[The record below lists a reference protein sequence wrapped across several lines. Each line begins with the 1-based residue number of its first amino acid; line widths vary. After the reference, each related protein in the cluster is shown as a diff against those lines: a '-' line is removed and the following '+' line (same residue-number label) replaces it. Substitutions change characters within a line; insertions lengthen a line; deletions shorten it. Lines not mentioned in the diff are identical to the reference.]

1 MAKLEVI
8 ATNKDDILKI
18 DFSKA
23 NRIELVEDLEKG
35 GLTPNLDLIKFAKKN
50 STLPIRVMIRP
61 HDKSFNYD
69 KEDIEQMKRDIDNV
83 KNIGCEGV
91 VFGVLNEDNEINLE
105 AMQELVKITKPMKI
119 TFHRAIDDIP
129 TAKLEETLLQL
140 ENLNIDTILT
150 SLGHIEE
157 EKNKRFNILKNSKI
171 EVMYGSGVSIKNI
184 EKIKEKFPL
193 EFYHIGTSARKNN
206 SLEEEI
212 VVEKIDKIVE
222 RIL

>member
-23 NRIELVEDLEKG
+23 SRIELVEELEKG
-35 GLTPNLDLIKFAKKN
+35 GLTPNLDLIKFAKEN
-50 STLPIRVMIRP
+50 SDLPIRIMIRP

-69 KEDIEQMKRDIDNV
+69 NEDIEQMKRDIDNV

-91 VFGVLNEDNEINLE
+91 VFGVLNEDNELNFE
-105 AMQELVKITKPMKI
+105 AMQQLVKIAKPMKI

-129 TAKLEETLLQL
+129 TNKLEETLLKL
-140 ENLNIDTILT
+140 ESLKIDTILT

-157 EKNKRFNILKNSKI
+157 EKDKRFNILKNSQI
-171 EVMYGSGVSIKNI
+171 EVMYGSGVSVKNI
-184 EKIKEKFPL
+184 DIIKEKFPL
-193 EFYHIGTSARKNN
+193 EFYHVGSSARKNN
-206 SLEEEI
+206 CLKEDI
-212 VVEKIDKIVE
+212 VVEKIDDIVDKIS
-222 RIL
+222 